1 MDLKNN
7 RRKAID
13 CKLIEESKSN
23 PGYFKY
29 MITIQSK
36 DGTITKHP
44 AYGKDMQ
51 NAIRRLVMAENA
63 DMVVEVVERKQ
74 QFLVMALF
82 SFCIILPIIGGY
94 NSTENKTWWMILPLV
109 IIVILL
115 LIAGLL
121 DKFKSSNS

>member
-1 MDLKNN
+1 
-7 RRKAID
+7 
-13 CKLIEESKSN
+13 
-23 PGYFKY
+23 
-29 MITIQSK
+29 
-36 DGTITKHP
+36 
-44 AYGKDMQ
+44 MQ

-82 SFCIILPIIGGY
+82 SFCVILPIIGGY

-109 IIVILL
+109 VIVILF
-115 LIAGLL
+115 LIVGLL